1 MSHRYLL
8 FYKPFDV
15 LCQFTNPDDLA
26 CPTLKDFIDVPDV
39 YSVGRLDRDSE
50 GLLLLTDHGAMKHR
64 LTHPQFQH
72 PRTYWVQVERC
83 PGAEALEQLR
93 SGVMIKGGYQT
104 LPAEVSLLEPEPDLP
119 PREPP
124 IRFRKTVP
132 TAWLSLT
139 LTEGRNRQVR
149 RMTAAVGHP
158 TLRLVR
164 VGMGAVQPDQSKPEP
179 SSSHDAV
186 EGAVQGEPGL
196 LKAGVITL
204 HGLQPGEW
212 RELSQAEV
220 EQLPS
225 IWGAGRSPS
234 NRGNRRSGAAQR
246 RARRASGS
254 HSKQDGNLGRGRSKP
269 SVRRSKG
276 NSSQP

>member
-15 LCQFTNPDDLA
+15 LCQFTNPDGLA
-26 CPTLKDFIDVPDV
+26 CKTLKDFIDVPDV

-50 GLLLLTDHGAMKHR
+50 GLLLLTNHGAMKHR

-83 PGAEALEQLR
+83 PDEASLQQLR
-93 SGVMIKGGYQT
+93 AGVTIKGGYQT
-104 LPAEVSLLEPEPDLP
+104 RPAEVRLLTSEPHLP
-119 PREPP
+119 PRLPP

-164 VGMGAVQPDQSKPEP
+164 VGMGEVSA
-179 SSSHDAV
+179 DARSLNESV
-186 EGAVQGEPGL
+186 VFKEEKAGEASLGL
-196 LKAGVITL
+196 LTL
-204 HGLQPGEW
+204 GELQPGDW
-212 RELSQAEV
+212 RDLSQAEI
-220 EQLPS
+220 EQLPQ
-225 IWGAGRSPS
+225 IWAAAQGSARDTSRRRSPFS
-234 NRGNRRSGAAQR
+234 AERNPMSRNGGKGGGARGQRSRRPRKRRNRG
-246 RARRASGS
+246 
-254 HSKQDGNLGRGRSKP
+254 K
-269 SVRRSKG
+269 
-276 NSSQP
+276 